1 MREQFAKD
9 VVEQLVNMLYN
20 NFCQDYVGSEPFM
33 GWLQDG
39 EVWDEENFS
48 EEEIQKRLE
57 FAEKIAPIVDNLSDV
72 IDYLSIKK

>member
-1 MREQFAKD
+1 MREQFIKD
-9 VVEQLVNMLYN
+9 VIGQLANMLDN

-39 EVWDEENFS
+39 EVWEEENLS

-57 FAEKIAPIVDNLSDV
+57 FAEKIAPIVDELSYV
-72 IDYLSIKK
+72 IDEYNK

>member
-1 MREQFAKD
+1 MREQFIKD

-20 NFCQDYVGSEPFM
+20 NFCQDYVGSEPFI

-39 EVWDEENFS
+39 EVWEDMS
-48 EEEIQKRLE
+48 EEEIQKRLD

-72 IDYLSIKK
+72 IDYFSIKK

>member
-1 MREQFAKD
+1 MREQFIKD

-20 NFCQDYVGSEPFM
+20 NFCQDYVGSEPFI

-39 EVWDEENFS
+39 EVWEDMS
-48 EEEIQKRLE
+48 EEEIQKSLD

-72 IDYLSIKK
+72 IDYFSIKK